1 VILEVAK
8 MFNGNG
14 WRNQS
19 GVIRQA
25 IGFLTERRDDGI
37 VVSNDVVNIDVTRW
51 QRKKLIDT

>member
-1 VILEVAK
+1 